1 MSSTSL
7 RLASLTATLISIAL
21 CGSASAQS
29 TPPQG
34 PAWSLGIGV
43 IWSPSPYRNYSSK
56 GWPLPIV
63 NYEGEA
69 FFVRGAT
76 VGYHLLK
83 TNSDEFSIIASPLG
97 NRFVHD
103 DTDDPHLR
111 RLSDRDISGM
121 AGVAWRHHADWGVLQ
136 ASTQKEF
143 TGHGGG
149 SAFDVSYSYP
159 VIQGNLT
166 LLPTSGVTYST
177 SALNNYYYGIGA
189 ADALRSGL
197 PIHHV
202 GGGSSPYIGMVA
214 TYKLSHSWVTT
225 VGLRYALL
233 PTAVKDSPMVNANHT
248 ISYSIALSYI
258 F

>member
-1 MSSTSL
+1 MSSASL
-7 RLASLTATLISIAL
+7 RLASLSAALICAAL
-21 CGSASAQS
+21 CSSARAQS
-29 TPPQG
+29 TPQQS
-34 PAWSLGIGV
+34 PAWTLGIGA
-43 IWSPSPYRNYSSK
+43 IWSPSPYRSYSNK
-56 GWPLPIV
+56 AWPLPLV
-63 NYEGEA
+63 NYEGKS
-69 FFVRGAT
+69 FYVRGAIL
-76 VGYHLLK
+76 GYRLYK

-103 DTDDPHLR
+103 DTDDPRLR

-149 SAFDVSYSYP
+149 GAFDVSYSYP
-159 VIQGNLT
+159 VIQGKLT

-177 SALNNYYYGIGA
+177 SALNDYYYGIGA
-189 ADALRSGL
+189 NESLRSGL
-197 PIHHV
+197 PVYHA
-202 GGGSSPYIGMVA
+202 GGGLSPYIGMVA

-225 VGLRYALL
+225 AGLRYALL
-233 PTAVKDSPMVNANHT
+233 PNAVKDSPMVDTNHT
-248 ISYSIALSYI
+248 ISYFVSLSYI